1 MYCGI
6 RVGIRNMVAE
16 KWVKNV
22 VEVKR
27 VNERIL
33 VVRVRAS

>member
-1 MYCGI
+1 M
-6 RVGIRNMVAE
+6 MVAE

-33 VVRVRAS
+33 VVRIKVGKVILVISMGM